1 MGLRKTEAHL
11 EIGPLKGAFWERGWD
26 GTGVENYWPMQMLQV
41 ELKSQPACR
50 YPTLVPHLDPP
61 SIALTHPEIVEALGH
76 AEVLGR
82 DVCLKVLVETWLQW
96 DEFGQWWEVVHSFC
110 G

>member
-1 MGLRKTEAHL
+1 MREGGELLAHADAAS
-11 EIGPLKGAFWERGWD
+11 GAK
-26 GTGVENYWPMQMLQV
+26 MI
-41 ELKSQPACR
+41 ACG
-50 YPTLVPHLDPP
+50 YLTLVPHLDPP
-61 SIALTHPEIVEALGH
+61 SIALTHPEVVEALGH

-110 G
+110 R